1 MTETTRLFHLKS
13 DVRYRGIADEGIVL
27 LQDEGEVLVVNG
39 VGVRIVELIGEG
51 ITLPQILDTL
61 EGEYDVEPAQLRTDV
76 ITYLAELQDTG
87 VLEPVD

>member
-1 MTETTRLFHLKS
+1 MTDATRLFHLKS
-13 DVRYRGIADEGIVL
+13 DVRYRGIGDEGIVL

-51 ITLPQILDTL
+51 TTLPQILDTV

-76 ITYLAELQDTG
+76 LTYLAELEDAG

>member
-13 DVRYRGIADEGIVL
+13 DVRYRSIADEGIVL

-51 ITLPQILDTL
+51 ITLPQILETL
-61 EGEYDVEPAQLRTDV
+61 ETEYDVEPEQLMTDV
-76 ITYLAELQDTG
+76 RTYLAELEDAG

>member
-13 DVRYRGIADEGIVL
+13 DVRYRSIADEGIVL

-51 ITLPQILDTL
+51 STLPQILTAL
-61 EGEYDVEPAQLRTDV
+61 ETEYDVEPEQLRTDV
-76 ITYLAELQDTG
+76 RTYLAELEDAG

>member
-1 MTETTRLFHLKS
+1 MTDTTRLFHLKS
-13 DVRYRGIADEGIVL
+13 DVRYRSIADEGIVL

-51 ITLPQILDTL
+51 TTLPQILDTL
-61 EGEYDVEPAQLRTDV
+61 EAEYDVEPTQLKTDV
-76 ITYLAELQDTG
+76 NTYLAELEDAG